1 MLTISIFPKLKILI
15 MRLILIFFISFTSI
29 AQDNFT
35 GKVTNSK
42 GDPIIGANI
51 LVEGSNVITFSDE
64 FGRFYLNAKDSNK
77 DIVISH
83 VGYIS
88 NVFKVSNSELEYT
101 FILEDGIL
109 LKDQVK
115 VISTRAKE
123 NSPYSFS
130 NISRDFIEKNN
141 SGKDIPFLLNS
152 TPSTYSTSDA
162 GNGIGYTGIRIRGSD
177 ATRINVTVNGIP
189 YNDSESHGV
198 FWVNISDL
206 ASSANSIQ
214 VQRGAGSSTNGGG
227 AFGGTV
233 SIKTGKPSEN
243 LSVKYS
249 SSAGSFKSFKNTL
262 ELNSGLIKNKVNLNL
277 RLSKIDSDGYV
288 DRASSD
294 LKSYYASASYYSD
307 KTTIDLIN
315 FSGKERTY
323 QSWWGTP
330 EGRINNDI
338 EEMNTV
344 IANNGYSEDQADNL
358 LNSGRTFN
366 YYTYENQTDNYQQDH
381 YQIHF
386 NHDLSNTAN
395 LHLALHYTYGRGYYE
410 EFREDDN
417 LFNYYDF
424 LENNSLDLV
433 RRRWLANHF
442 YGLTYSFSKKFK
454 KSEINIGGAL
464 NEYDADHFGEI
475 IRPQLSIPEPYYFSK
490 SFKKDGNV
498 FIKYNLNISENAELF
513 TDMQIRGY
521 SHKMRGNDND
531 KSIIDEDQNNIF
543 FNPKIGITKSFNEKI
558 NFYGSVAIANREP
571 IRSDYID
578 SKVEPKHE
586 NLLNIELGK
595 DLNYNTGSFN
605 TNLYLMDYKNQ
616 LITTGEVN
624 DVGAYIRE
632 NVKKSRRFGI
642 ELTNVFNTKD
652 FYINSSLSLSRN
664 LVYNF
669 NEILYDYG
677 PDFTEYNTVE
687 NIYKTTDLAFSP
699 NIIFNNRLEWK
710 TNSFLSLILNSKFV
724 GKQYLDNT
732 SNEDRSINDF
742 FVNDFIIQS
751 NITNNVFKNLFFK
764 IEINN
769 IFNVK
774 YASNGYTFGYY
785 GGIDYEVRENYFYP
799 QATRNFMLSLS
810 LEI

>member
-1 MLTISIFPKLKILI
+1 

-42 GDPIIGANI
+42 DDPIIGANI
-51 LVEGSNVITFSDE
+51 LVKESNVITFSDE

-77 DIVISH
+77 EIIISH

-88 NVFKVSNSELEYT
+88 NSFKVSNSELEYT

-141 SGKDIPFLLNS
+141 SGKDIPFLLSS

-177 ATRINVTVNGIP
+177 ATRINVTINGIP

-198 FWVNISDL
+198 FWVNVSDL
-206 ASSANSIQ
+206 ASSTNSIQ
-214 VQRGAGSSTNGGG
+214 VQRGVGSSTNGGG
-227 AFGGTV
+227 AFGGKVT
-233 SIKTGKPSEN
+233 IKTGKPSED
-243 LSVKYS
+243 LRVKYS

-366 YYTYENQTDNYQQDH
+366 YYTYGNQTDNYQQDH

-386 NHDLSNTAN
+386 NHDLSNTGN

-417 LFNYYDF
+417 LSNYYDF

-475 IRPQLSIPEPYYFSK
+475 IQPQLSIPEPYYFSK

-498 FIKYNLNISENAELF
+498 FIKYNLNISKNTELF

-521 SHKMRGNDND
+521 SHKMKGNDND
-531 KSIIDEDQNNIF
+531 KSIIDKDQNNIF
-543 FNPKIGITKSFNEKI
+543 FNPKIGITKSINEKI
-558 NFYGSVAIANREP
+558 NFYGSIAIANREP

-586 NLLNIELGK
+586 NLLNIEFGK
-595 DLNYNTGSFN
+595 DFNYNTGSFN
-605 TNLYLMDYKNQ
+605 TNLYLMNYKNQ

-652 FYINSSLSLSRN
+652 FYINSSLSLSKN

-710 TNSFLSLILNSKFV
+710 TNTFLSLILNSKFV

-732 SNEDRSINDF
+732 SNENRSINNF

-774 YASNGYTFGYY
+774 YSSNGYTFGYY
-785 GGIDYEVRENYFYP
+785 GGMDYEVRENYFYP